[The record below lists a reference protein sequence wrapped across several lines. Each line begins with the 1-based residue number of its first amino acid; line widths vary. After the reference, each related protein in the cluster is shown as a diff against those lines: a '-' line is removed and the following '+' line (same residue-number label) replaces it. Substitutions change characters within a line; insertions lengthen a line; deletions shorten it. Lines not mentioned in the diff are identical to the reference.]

1 MATILSHPLV
11 VGTVLPFVL
20 VFTLIFA
27 ILQKTKI
34 LGDGKKQI
42 DALVAL
48 AIGLIVVS
56 FGYATGIILSL
67 IPVLA
72 VGAVIILIF
81 LLLYGMVFE
90 PGKFDVHKNV
100 KITIGLVAAIAV
112 IIAAMVAT
120 GAWTYVIDMFQ
131 TSEGGL
137 VSVANLIFVA
147 VIIVALAMAL
157 LSGGKDKKADK

>member
-27 ILQKTKI
+27 ILQKTEI
-34 LGDGKKQI
+34 LGKGKKQI

-72 VGAVIILIF
+72 VGAVIILVF
-81 LLLYGMVFE
+81 MLLYGTVFE

-100 KITIGLVAAIAV
+100 KITVGIVAAIAV

-120 GAWTYVIDMFQ
+120 GAWSYVVGMFR
-131 TSEGGL
+131 TTDAASNNF
-137 VSVANLIFVA
+137 ANLVFIA
-147 VIIVALAMAL
+147 VVIVALAMAL
-157 LSGGKDKKADK
+157 LSGGKEKKKD